1 MSTLKSKTYSITL
14 FWAIFSV
21 ILLFAGLVLAASS
34 GSSGTN
40 NLGSI
45 MVMISI
51 LSMLV
56 YVFYS
61 VILWFKFKKGN
72 MLNNLVTAYI
82 ILSFLFII
90 GGLVGAFFTYPDGL
104 TAFLV
109 GLGMMGGFWI
119 IKFFTLIFSK
129 ENKLE

>member
-1 MSTLKSKTYSITL
+1 MSTLKSKTYSVTL
-14 FWAIFSV
+14 FWAISSV

-40 NLGSI
+40 NLGST

-72 MLNNLVTAYI
+72 MLNNLVTAYV

-104 TAFLV
+104 PAFLV
-109 GLGMMGGFWI
+109 GLGMMGGFWV

-129 ENKLE
+129 ESEVE